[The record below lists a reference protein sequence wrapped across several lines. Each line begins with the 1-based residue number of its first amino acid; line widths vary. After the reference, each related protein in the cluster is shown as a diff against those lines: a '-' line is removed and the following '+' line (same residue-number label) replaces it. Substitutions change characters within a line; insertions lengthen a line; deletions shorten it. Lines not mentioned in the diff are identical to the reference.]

1 MPRRRMSKNELREA
15 KRSVRRLL
23 EGIAADVAALPAPV
37 VRELLP
43 VLVQAQRETEQ
54 ALQRWLARG
63 PEAAERFTAHH
74 YRQVL
79 IQLRTARVGAQAV
92 VLNKP
97 AWVIR
102 IRDAL
107 RDALRKST
115 QRSGALA
122 TQHLISEVATFDQIF
137 RSSLAPI
144 PIEQAAI
151 IAKGD
156 KMLIPRFQRS
166 AQRYS
171 GAIWDDMRRQL
182 AISLARNES
191 VERMLAR
198 LARLGGPRTPDAP
211 AGLFRRYRHWGERVV
226 RTEAINAYNVQHMV
240 GINEANALDPEI
252 KKRWD
257 ATLDSRLCVICQ
269 SLHGE
274 IVEVGEMF
282 PGGFDKPPAHPNCRC
297 AVVAW
302 HESWGEDIVP
312 KKPLTPQNAQE

>member
-1 MPRRRMSKNELREA
+1 MPRPRMSKEELRLA

-23 EGIAADVAALPAPV
+23 EGIAADVAGLPAPV
-37 VRELLP
+37 LRELLP

-54 ALQRWLARG
+54 ALARWLAKG
-63 PEAAERFTAHH
+63 PDAAERFTAHH

-79 IQLRTARVGAQAV
+79 IQLRTARVGTQAR
-92 VLNKP
+92 LLKKP
-97 AWVIR
+97 IWVIR

-107 RDALRKST
+107 RDALRKGS
-115 QRSGALA
+115 RMSGEMA
-122 TQHLISEVATFDQIF
+122 TTHLIQEVATFDQIF

-144 PIEQAAI
+144 PVQQAAI

-156 KMLIPRFQRS
+156 QMLIPRFQRS
-166 AQRYS
+166 ARRYS

-182 AISLARNES
+182 AIGFARNES
-191 VERMLAR
+191 IEKMLAR

-211 AGLFRRYRHWGERVV
+211 MGLFRRYRHWGERVV
-226 RTEAINAYNVQHMV
+226 RTEMINAYNVQHMV
-240 GINEANALDPEI
+240 GINEANSLDSEI

-274 IVEVGEMF
+274 IAEVGDLF

-302 HESWGEDIVP
+302 HDSWGEDIVP
-312 KKPLTPQNAQE
+312 KQPLTPQNAQE